1 MCFSSTRFSN
11 VSFLPD
17 QRYFSTI
24 GKYFRPDGS
33 SCVWKWSSK
42 HFSVQERVFL
52 QMNFLFFTL
61 IYHTSHWWWWSLP
74 AVSSRAASEA
84 CDGLRWVWTLWHWK
98 TEGLDFWEERSIWI
112 ELCSH
117 PPKNIQIFSHKKMD
131 DETRDI
137 WDFHQI
143 DFACQDLADTSF
155 YWKWRDGALRGPF
168 DPSKFSRT
176 LAEMWHPLKAAIP
189 QYQNHQK
196 RFHPCGEAIMFLS
209 FLPISSC
216 ERFWDWCTWVVVFI

>member
-1 MCFSSTRFSN
+1 MKISFSH
-11 VSFLPD
+11 
-17 QRYFSTI
+17 
-24 GKYFRPDGS
+24 DGNS
-33 SCVWKWSSK
+33 IQCCLNAHW
-42 HFSVQERVFL
+42 
-52 QMNFLFFTL
+52 
-61 IYHTSHWWWWSLP
+61 HWWWWSLP

-117 PPKNIQIFSHKKMD
+117 PPKNIQIFSVIQYHFFVWKFFTQKNGIGWLNKRYSK
-131 DETRDI
+131 TQRHI

-189 QYQNHQK
+189 QHQNHQK
-196 RFHPCGEAIMFLS
+196 RFHPCVWRSYHVFVVFYQSVLVKDFEIDAWGEIFI
-209 FLPISSC
+209 FNPPIS
-216 ERFWDWCTWVVVFI
+216 

>member
-1 MCFSSTRFSN
+1 MMIFA
-11 VSFLPD
+11 
-17 QRYFSTI
+17 
-24 GKYFRPDGS
+24 GS
-33 SCVWKWSSK
+33 
-42 HFSVQERVFL
+42 L
-52 QMNFLFFTL
+52 QPGQW
-61 IYHTSHWWWWSLP
+61 WWWWSSSSSPSSPSSSSSSPSSSSSLP
-74 AVSSRAASEA
+74 VVSGRDASEA

-137 WDFHQI
+137 LDFHQI

-155 YWKWRDGALRGPF
+155 YWEWRDGALRGPF
-168 DPSKFSRT
+168 DPSKVFQDPCRDVT
-176 LAEMWHPLKAAIP
+176 PLKSCNPTTSKSPEKIP
-189 QYQNHQK
+189 SLCVAK
-196 RFHPCGEAIMFLS
+196 LS
-209 FLPISSC
+209 CFCRFLPISSC